1 MKKKSKLGA
10 NFAACKVAC
19 GICATNDFKLPYR
32 LGVALFNLEE
42 SPESNNTLD
51 SISKQFK
58 SITTQEIDRL
68 HVKVQEIIKIYK
80 GVKQDVS

>member
-42 SPESNNTLD
+42 SPESNNTLE

-58 SITTQEIDRL
+58 SITTQEINKL
-68 HVKVQEIIKIYK
+68 HVKVKEIIEIYK
-80 GVKQDVS
+80 GMKQDVS

>member
-1 MKKKSKLGA
+1 MKKRSKLGA

-42 SPESNNTLD
+42 SPESNNTLE

-58 SITTQEIDRL
+58 SITTQEINKL
-68 HVKVQEIIKIYK
+68 HVKVKEIIEIYK
-80 GVKQDVS
+80 GMKQDVS

>member
-1 MKKKSKLGA
+1 MKKRSKLGA

-58 SITTQEIDRL
+58 SITTQEIDKL
-68 HVKVQEIIKIYK
+68 HIKVQEIIKIYK

>member
-1 MKKKSKLGA
+1 MKKRSKLGA

-42 SPESNNTLD
+42 SPESNNTLE

-58 SITTQEIDRL
+58 SISLQEIDKL
-68 HVKVQEIIKIYK
+68 HIKVQEIIKIYK
-80 GVKQDVS
+80 EVGQNVS

>member
-42 SPESNNTLD
+42 SPESNNTLE

-58 SITTQEIDRL
+58 SISLQEIDKL
-68 HVKVQEIIKIYK
+68 HIKVQEIIKIYK
-80 GVKQDVS
+80 EVGQNVS

>member
-1 MKKKSKLGA
+1 MKKRSKLGA

-42 SPESNNTLD
+42 SPESNNTLE

-58 SITTQEIDRL
+58 SISLQEIDKL
-68 HVKVQEIIKIYK
+68 HIKVQEIINFYK
-80 GVKQDVS
+80 EVGQNVS

>member
-1 MKKKSKLGA
+1 MKKKSKLGV

-42 SPESNNTLD
+42 SPESNNTLE

-58 SITTQEIDRL
+58 SITTQEIDKL
-68 HVKVQEIIKIYK
+68 HFKVQEIIKIYK
-80 GVKQDVS
+80 EVGQNVS

>member
-42 SPESNNTLD
+42 SPESNNTLK

-58 SITTQEIDRL
+58 SITTQEIDKL
-68 HVKVQEIIKIYK
+68 HIKVQEIIEIYK
-80 GVKQDVS
+80 GMKQNVS

>member
-1 MKKKSKLGA
+1 MKKRSKLGA

-42 SPESNNTLD
+42 SPESNNTLE

-58 SITTQEIDRL
+58 SITTQEINKL
-68 HVKVQEIIKIYK
+68 HVKVKEIIEIYK
-80 GVKQDVS
+80 GMKQNVS